1 MSKPD
6 RPEQAQGLAREF
18 RDEDG
23 EVWIAGVR
31 ARPGKDFK
39 GRFLFV
45 VHPKDEGLSK
55 EVWLEEV
62 RWNSEDTAR
71 RTLRTMSAV
80 ELRRRLRA
88 ARGRCV
94 AKR

>member
-6 RPEQAQGLAREF
+6 RPEQAQGPAREF

-23 EVWIAGVR
+23 EIWIAGVR
-31 ARPGKDFK
+31 ARSGKDFK

-45 VHPKDEGLSK
+45 VHPKDEALSE

-71 RTLRTMSAV
+71 RTLQTMSGV

-88 ARGRCV
+88 ARGRGV